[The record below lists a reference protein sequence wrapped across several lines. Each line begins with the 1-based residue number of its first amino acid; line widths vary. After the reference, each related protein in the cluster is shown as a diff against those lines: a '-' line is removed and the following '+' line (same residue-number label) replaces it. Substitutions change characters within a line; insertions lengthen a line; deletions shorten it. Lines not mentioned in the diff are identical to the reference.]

1 MRLRPL
7 IVLAL
12 LLTAWCVKGEDTLSS
27 DTALTDVKAKSDKPE
42 LLFQKANEYY
52 EQKAFQK
59 AIKYYESVVDKG
71 YEAPI
76 LYYNLGNAYYKTK
89 QIAPAILN
97 YERAKQLAP
106 GNEDIKHNLRIAN
119 LQTADEVEETPE
131 IFLVEW
137 WRQNIASISPNQ
149 WARTGIA
156 FMWLAFGSGVLFL
169 FSNGVWRKIG
179 FFGGIVMVALSLLL
193 TLASFLKYQQMQE
206 ESHGIVFAQNTYVKS
221 SPDAESTDVFIVHE
235 GLKVELLDEQGK
247 WQQIRLEDGKVGWL
261 KKDAVKVI

>member
-1 MRLRPL
+1 MRLRPVIL
-7 IVLAL
+7 LAL
-12 LLTAWCVKGEDTLSS
+12 LVTAWCAHGQDTLPS
-27 DTALTDVKAKSDKPE
+27 DTSTTAVKALSSKPA
-42 LLFQKANEYY
+42 LLFQKGNESY
-52 EQKAFQK
+52 EQEAFQK
-59 AIKYYESVVDKG
+59 AIKYYESVLDKG
-71 YEAPI
+71 YEAPS
-76 LYYNLGNAYYKTK
+76 LYFNLGNAYYKTK

-106 GNEDIKHNLRIAN
+106 GNKDIKHNLQIAN
-119 LQTADEVEETPE
+119 LQTADEVNEAPE

-137 WRQNIASISPNQ
+137 WRQNIASIPPNQ

-156 FMWLAFGSGVLFL
+156 FMWLAFGLGVLFL
-169 FSNGVWRKIG
+169 FSNGFWRKIG

-193 TLASFLKYQQMQE
+193 TLASFLKYQRMQE

-261 KKDAVKVI
+261 KQNAVKVI